1 MTDME
6 KLQRIFTQIC
16 PDADADSDSLVDDE
30 LIDSL
35 DLVSLVAEI
44 MGEFGVKIA
53 VDDITPE
60 NFNSLDAMLALIQRL
75 K

>member
-44 MGEFGVKIA
+44 MDEFGVKIA

>member
-6 KLQRIFTQIC
+6 KLQRIFAQIC

-44 MGEFGVKIA
+44 MDEFGVKIA

-60 NFNSLDAMLALIQRL
+60 NFNSLDAMLALIRRL

>member
-35 DLVSLVAEI
+35 YLVSLVAEI
-44 MGEFGVKIA
+44 MDEFGVKIA

>member
-1 MTDME
+1 ME

-44 MGEFGVKIA
+44 MDEFGVKIA

-60 NFNSLDAMLALIQRL
+60 NFNSLDAMLALIRRL

>member
-44 MGEFGVKIA
+44 MAEFGVKIA

-60 NFNSLDAMLALIQRL
+60 NFNSLDAMLALIRRL

>member
-16 PDADADSDSLVDDE
+16 HDADADSDSLVDDE

-44 MGEFGVKIA
+44 MDEFGVKIA

-60 NFNSLDAMLALIQRL
+60 NFNSLDAMLALIRRL